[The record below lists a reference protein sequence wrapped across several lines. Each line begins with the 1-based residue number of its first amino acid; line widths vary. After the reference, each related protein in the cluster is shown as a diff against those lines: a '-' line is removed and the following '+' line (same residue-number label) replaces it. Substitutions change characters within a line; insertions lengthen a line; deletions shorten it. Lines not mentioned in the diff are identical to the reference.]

1 MGSGRNKR
9 FEDSLLGRL
18 EIAQTVSPTKR
29 QPAET
34 SCAPTCLLIRV

>member
-18 EIAQTVSPTKR
+18 EIANG
-29 QPAET
+29 
-34 SCAPTCLLIRV
+34 CLLYTSDAADE